1 MRRLGS
7 TLSDPKVLTAQWNH
21 HQRPGKPHSMPSL
34 LPAPK
39 PSALEKTPINWT
51 LGRLTPAYETP
62 VTLAGAPLAWGGS
75 PVPLDLFI
83 SHLLQKHHPHSILSQ
98 RKGSGGKWFQP
109 PPLNRPFLQKLFS
122 FSSGQTVLH
131 TMNELAQTEPCPR
144 LGSFLPF
151 RRY

>member
-21 HQRPGKPHSMPSL
+21 TKGQASHIACPPCSQHQSPVLWRRPV
-34 LPAPK
+34 
-39 PSALEKTPINWT
+39 NWT
-51 LGRLTPAYETP
+51 LGRLTPGYKTP

-75 PVPLDLFI
+75 PVPLDLCI
-83 SHLLQKHHPHSILSQ
+83 SHLLHKHHPHSVLSQ

-109 PPLNRPFLQKLFS
+109 PPLNHPFLQKLFY

-131 TMNELAQTEPCPR
+131 TMNELAQTETCPR

-151 RRY
+151 QRY